1 MCLRIF
7 VPTYR
12 RLALFLFFALLP
24 LTGILSLLPPLQ
36 VFLTLPF
43 VFIHR
48 SSAAIIA
55 QIAYS
60 YVLACIYAAAY
71 LWLERSLR
79 KQFPHAND
87 IIERRRKK
95 RFPKRSKKS
104 GRRVKKHR
112 K

>member
-36 VFLTLPF
+36 VFLTLPY
-43 VFIHR
+43 VFCR

-55 QIAYS
+55 QIIYS

-87 IIERRRKK
+87 IIEKSRKK
-95 RFPKRSKKS
+95 RSPKRSKKA